1 MYYNFLSH
9 NFLSLDFQIYRSI
22 ALRLEA
28 LNSDFFFLLSIFFSF
43 LVLYGGTKGCRP
55 GSDGLPVGEVV
66 IMNCCLTF
74 WVIDYIE
81 HLLQYLSSS
90 VCDWHERGSEMGNGK
105 YLACA

>member
-28 LNSDFFFLLSIFFSF
+28 LNSDFFFFYFFF
-43 LVLYGGTKGCRP
+43 FGLVRRYKRVQT

-74 WVIDYIE
+74 WVIDYID
-81 HLLQYLSSS
+81 HLFQCLSSS
-90 VCDWHERGSEMGNGK
+90 VCHWHERGSEVGNGK